1 MSLAEIPP
9 DYLDVTETEGQPASH
24 EQLER
29 TCHRY
34 IWAEKIVAGKHVVE
48 SACGSGLG
56 LGILNKSAASLSAG
70 DISNALLDNARALKL
85 PGVDVAQ
92 YDAGRMPYLDNS
104 KDVIILFE
112 ALYYLA
118 DQPGFF
124 AECKRVLAPGGSIL
138 LANANCE
145 LFDFNPSPY
154 SKHYPGITEL
164 AGLCFD
170 AGFEPSFWGYFDTA
184 STSWRQKILRPIKW
198 LAVNFNLVPQSMVA
212 KAILKR
218 MFFGNL
224 TALPALVSADDIDYA
239 PPTQIPTGQPDRR
252 HKVIY
257 CQAVLP
263 GNPSDP
269 ASCS

>member
-1 MSLAEIPP
+1 MSLAEISL

-34 IWAEKIVAGKHVVE
+34 IWAGKLCTGKRVVE
-48 SACGSGLG
+48 SACGSGIG
-56 LGILNKSAASLSAG
+56 LGILAKSAENLAAG
-70 DISNALLDNARALKL
+70 DISDALLDHVRVLEM

-92 YDAGRMPYLDNS
+92 YDAARMPYADNS
-104 KDVIILFE
+104 KDVIVLFE

-124 AECKRVLAPGGSIL
+124 AECKRVLAPGGSVL

-154 SKHYPGITEL
+154 SKHYPGIEEL
-164 AGLCFD
+164 AGLCAN
-170 AGFEPSFWGYFDTA
+170 AGFEPLFWGYFDTA
-184 STSWRQKILRPIKW
+184 TTSWRQKILRPIKW

-212 KAILKR
+212 KAIFKR
-218 MFFGNL
+218 LYFGNL
-224 TALPALVSADDIDYA
+224 TALPALVSADDIDYV
-239 PPTQIPTGQPDRR
+239 PPTKIPADQPDRR

-263 GNPSDP
+263 GSPSDP
-269 ASCS
+269 ASYS